1 MHERLVGIARTM
13 PSGMPRRDQRILLGL
28 ALLSVAFAAT
38 QSLTG
43 LNPDVLL
50 AVPVLLLALPLASG
64 RYVGE
69 AGLVRL
75 ATRGRAPTPR
85 VASGVRPALR
95 APRVMARGGRLIAAA
110 LAERGPP
117 AALHAR

>member
-1 MHERLVGIARTM
+1 
-13 PSGMPRRDQRILLGL
+13 MPRRDLHVMLGL
-28 ALLSVAFAAT
+28 ALLSAVFAIV

-50 AVPVLLLALPLASG
+50 AAPVLLLLLPLLMG

-69 AGLVRL
+69 DDLVRL
-75 ATRGRAPTPR
+75 AARRSPPRRR
-85 VASGVRPALR
+85 VAPGVRPVLR
-95 APRVMARGGRLIAAA
+95 APRALPRGGRLIAVA

-117 AALHAR
+117 AALLAR